1 MKGISPYIFY
11 PLRYESGNFFK
22 IFYYQKAGIT
32 NQRGVAMT
40 AFSSLRKVRYDDI
53 ILTKYNI
60 FSGGIEAE
68 TEHGGIDQQCH
79 EKDVRRRY
87 V

>member
-1 MKGISPYIFY
+1 
-11 PLRYESGNFFK
+11 
-22 IFYYQKAGIT
+22 
-32 NQRGVAMT
+32 MT
-40 AFSSLRKVRYDDI
+40 AFSSLRKVRYDGI

-68 TEHGGIDQQCH
+68 TEYGGIDQQCH
-79 EKDVRRRY
+79 EKNVRRRY

>member
-1 MKGISPYIFY
+1 
-11 PLRYESGNFFK
+11 
-22 IFYYQKAGIT
+22 
-32 NQRGVAMT
+32 MT

-68 TEHGGIDQQCH
+68 TEYGGIDQQCL
-79 EKDVRRRY
+79 ENVTGRPTVRNTTGTLSSL
-87 V
+87 